1 MSLLFNK
8 LSRLV
13 ITFLPRSKHLLIS
26 WLQSPSAVIL
36 EAPKIKSATVSLS
49 VCHEVMGPNAMI
61 LVFWMLSFKP
71 TFSLSSF
78 TFIKRLFSSSSLSAI
93 RMLSSAQYGIII
105 YIVTMFYNQ
114 SSDLIHLITESMH
127 HLLTSYF
134 THPLNPWQPPFSLFL
149 WIQLS
154 LKMSPCVSETIQYL
168 AFSVWLYHS
177 ISSSFIHVVANNR
190 LSFFK
195 IEQYS
200 HLKSIPLC
208 LYHIFLICS
217 SINGHLGCFY
227 TLAIMNNAAMYM
239 AVRLS
244 LWDNDLIYFEYIPRS
259 RIARSRSSS
268 TFLFFWENFM
278 LFSIVA
284 VSVYIPNSSVQ
295 GFLFL
300 YILTSV
306 CDSCLSW

>member
-1 MSLLFNK
+1 M
-8 LSRLV
+8 
-13 ITFLPRSKHLLIS
+13 
-26 WLQSPSAVIL
+26 
-36 EAPKIKSATVSLS
+36 
-49 VCHEVMGPNAMI
+49 C
-61 LVFWMLSFKP
+61 
-71 TFSLSSF
+71 
-78 TFIKRLFSSSSLSAI
+78 
-93 RMLSSAQYGIII
+93 
-105 YIVTMFYNQ
+105 YNQ
-114 SSDLIHLITESMH
+114 SSDLIYLITESMH
-127 HLLTSYF
+127 HLLTSPYF

-154 LKMSPCVSETIQYL
+154 LKMSPCVSDTIQYL

-208 LYHIFLICS
+208 LYHIFLIYS

-227 TLAIMNNAAMYM
+227 TLAIMNNAAVYT
-239 AVRLS
+239 AVQLS
-244 LWDNDLIYFEYIPRS
+244 LWDNDLIYFEYIRRS

-268 TFLFFWENFM
+268 TFLFWETFM

-284 VSVYIPNSSVQ
+284 VSVYIPNNSVQ

-300 YILTSV
+300 CILTSV